1 MKISLNWLREFVNI
15 PHDAN
20 AKYLAELFTTKTA
33 EVENVY
39 DEAGL
44 WKNIFVGQVLEIHK
58 HPNADKLRIA
68 KVSLGK
74 KTINLV
80 CGGNNLREGMYTAIA
95 LPDAMVKWHGENEYT
110 ELQQTSIRGVKSE
123 GMICAKE
130 EIGLEEGVQP
140 TGGIADLSA
149 IKPEVGAPLAKALA
163 KNDTIFEIENK
174 SLTHRPDLWG
184 HYGIAREFAAILDKK
199 IKPLTPKIKFPEKG
213 RQIKVTVKNPK
224 LCPRY
229 AVVII
234 ENIKV
239 GESPEWLKEKLRAVG
254 RGIHNNMV
262 DVTNY
267 ITELLGQPMHAFDLN
282 NIHEEVIIR
291 NAEEN
296 EKMITL
302 DGKTRTLSKDIIVIS
317 DKKGIIGMPIMGG
330 QNSETTEKTT
340 VIMLE
345 AANFDPVSVRKA
357 SFKLDLRTEAAQ
369 RFEKHLDPNL
379 VELGL
384 KMACEI
390 ILKICPGSRIAGPAT
405 DIKNFNTK
413 SIKVDL
419 NVARTQSMIGAKISM
434 PEMIKIL
441 QKLEFNAAKKSSN
454 IISVIIPSF
463 RATKDIDIEEDLIE
477 EISRMHGY
485 DKIPS
490 ILPELPTKLPL
501 ENIERKLKYTA
512 RNILSLGLGFTEMQ
526 SYSFYGAQ
534 EISSSRLPEELHLK
548 LENYLSSD
556 QTHLRI
562 SLVPNM
568 LRAVKQNIYSFDTM
582 KIYEIGRTYLNG
594 SEYFP
599 IEEKYICGMIIESK
613 KSGAGKIAEAKEIFY
628 SAKGALDNFLESFGT
643 PDLNKKRAT
652 NHHFYVNPVK
662 QLVYTNADNE
672 EIAKVF
678 EIHPAVLKNFD
689 LEEVCVG
696 CFEINFSKLALM
708 GTFSRKYKP
717 IPKYP
722 EIKIDVSVIMPEEKT
737 VEEAY
742 RIIKSADAAYIAN
755 VELFDIFKDKSIG
768 AGKRALAFKIT
779 LRSDERTLTLEDMN
793 KIQKKIFDNLK
804 HSGGV
809 IRGL

>member
-15 PHDAN
+15 PRDAN
-20 AKYLAELFTTKTA
+20 AKYLAELFTTKVA

-39 DEAGL
+39 DETGL

-74 KTINLV
+74 KTISLV
-80 CGGNNLREGMYTAIA
+80 CGGNNLAEGMITAVA
-95 LPDAMVKWHGENEYT
+95 LPGAMVRWHGEEEYT
-110 ELQQTSIRGVKSE
+110 ELKPAEIRGVKSE
-123 GMICAKE
+123 GMILAKE
-130 EIGLEEGVQP
+130 EIGLEEGTQP
-140 TGGIADLSA
+140 AGGIVDLSA
-149 IKPEVGAPLAKALA
+149 IKPEIGAPLAKALG

-199 IKPLTPKIKFPEKG
+199 LKPLAPKIKFPEKG
-213 RQIKVTVKNPK
+213 RQMKVTVKNPK

-229 AVVII
+229 TVIII
-234 ENIKV
+234 ENVKV

-302 DGKTRTLSKDIIVIS
+302 DNKTRTLSKDIIVIS

-330 QNSETTEKTT
+330 RNSETTEKTT
-340 VIMLE
+340 AIMLE

-357 SFKLDLRTEAAQ
+357 SFKLDLRTESAQ

-390 ILKICPGSRIAGPAT
+390 ILKICPASHIAGPPT
-405 DIKNFNTK
+405 DIKNFDTK
-413 SIKVDL
+413 AIKVDL
-419 NVARTQSMIGAKISM
+419 DCVRVQSMIGAKIEIA
-434 PEMIKIL
+434 EMIKIL
-441 QKLEFNAAKKSSN
+441 KKLEFGAVKKSRN
-454 IISVIIPSF
+454 VISVTVPSF

-490 ILPELPTKLPL
+490 TLPELPTKLPI
-501 ENIERKLKYTA
+501 ENIERKLKYSA

-526 SYSFYGAQ
+526 SYSFYGLE
-534 EISSSRLPEELHLK
+534 EIDRARLPKELHLE

-568 LRAVKQNIYSFDTM
+568 LKAIKQNIYSFDSF

-599 IEEKYICGMIIESK
+599 IEEKYICGMIVESK
-613 KSGAGKIAEAKEIFY
+613 KTAQNKEIFY
-628 SAKGALDNFLESFGT
+628 SAKGALDSFLESFGA
-643 PDLNKKRAT
+643 PNLSKKRAVA
-652 NHHFYVNPVK
+652 HHFYVNPVK
-662 QLVYTNADNE
+662 QLVYENADNE

-689 LEEVCVG
+689 LEETCVG
-696 CFEINFSKLALM
+696 CFEINFSRLALM
-708 GTFSRKYKP
+708 NTCARKYKP
-717 IPKYP
+717 IPKFP

-755 VELFDIFKDKSIG
+755 VELFDIFKSKDIG
-768 AGKRALAFKIT
+768 IGKRALAFKIT
-779 LRSDERTLTLEDMN
+779 LRSEERTLTLEDMN